1 MEIMNNQKGTIAIIT
16 AILLTAFLGFV
27 ALSVDTGNLVASK
40 NELQNAAD
48 AAALSG
54 ASYFYS
60 TNPSGFTSTSPDPD
74 WTAAE
79 AAVTTNSP
87 ANKSSG
93 IVLTDYEVESGYWN
107 LAHNP
112 FGLQSKGITPG
123 PKDAPAV
130 KVTVRRDKES
140 NSGPVH
146 NFFAGI
152 MGISTSNMSATATAV
167 CASPGTVNPGALLPV
182 AIPKWIADKA
192 DEYNSPS
199 NIVTIGSAYHY
210 VDDPY
215 NDALAGQWTS
225 FAKDDNSASTLK
237 KLIAN
242 GNPDPLSVG
251 DPIYIQPG
259 TMAVGY
265 HKNYIG
271 SYVNKNVVLP
281 LVDVVLR
288 PNVKKYTPI
297 HAFIGFHITELIKNK
312 GFKGYFVEDMNVGGG
327 GASGPYYGTYSPP
340 KLVQ

>member
-1 MEIMNNQKGTIAIIT
+1 MEIMNNQKGTIAILT
-16 AILLTAFLGFV
+16 AILLTVFLGFV
-27 ALSVDTGNLVASK
+27 ALSVDIGYFFASK

-60 TNPSGFTSTSPDPD
+60 TNPSGFTSTSPYPD
-74 WTAAE
+74 WSAAE
-79 AAVTTNSP
+79 AAVTTSSP
-87 ANKSSG
+87 ANRSSG
-93 IVLTDYEVESGYWN
+93 IVLTDYEVESGYWDLVGN
-107 LAHNP
+107 S
-112 FGLQSKGITPG
+112 FSLQKDDDHG
-123 PKDAPAV
+123 PNHAPAV

-140 NSGPVH
+140 NGGPIH

-152 MGISTSNMSATATAV
+152 MGISTSDVTATATAV
-167 CASPGTVNPGALLPV
+167 CASPGTVSPGALLPV

-199 NIVTIGSAYHY
+199 NTVTIGSAYHY
-210 VDDPY
+210 GDDP
-215 NDALAGQWTS
+215 DKKLLAGQWTS
-225 FAKDDNSASTLK
+225 FTKDDNSAKTLK
-237 KLIAN
+237 DLITN

-265 HKNYIG
+265 HDKYIG

-281 LVDVVLR
+281 LVDAVLR
-288 PNVKKYTPI
+288 EEIKQTPLI

-312 GFKGYFVEDMNVGGG
+312 GFKGYFVKDIYIGGG
-327 GASGPYYGTYSPP
+327 GASGPYYGTYCPP
-340 KLVQ
+340 KLVE